1 LAIKN
6 HEWKQRIFKRLAERF
21 SLLDKQHRFL
31 HGLLGFRGGITFDMD
46 QGVYESHLKLNLL
59 AAQLRSRGQL
69 ELSDDFLALAEKW
82 GTNVSSMVGN
92 RLKGL
97 SLMHTG
103 ELALGLAH
111 FDRALGLY
119 DPVEHAPLAGRFGQ
133 DVRTAI
139 LSFRSLALWLLGY
152 PDAAAADA
160 ARTLSHAREFGQVPT
175 LTHALVITSLT
186 FVLCGSSA
194 EAMAN
199 LEEAAALADE
209 KGAMFWKANGMANQ
223 GCALVLNGQMSSAVT
238 MITSGLAAFRSTGST
253 LFTPWYL
260 SNYAKAYLEIGQ
272 FEDARRCIDE
282 AELTVRTTKENW
294 CEAEIHRIAG
304 EITLGSPARDVAK
317 TEAAFQRAL
326 TIAQTQ
332 QAKSLELRAATSL
345 ARLLRDLG
353 ARKKASEILVPVY
366 SWFTEGFGTRDL
378 QTARALIDEL
388 Y

>member
-1 LAIKN
+1 
-6 HEWKQRIFKRLAERF
+6 
-21 SLLDKQHRFL
+21 
-31 HGLLGFRGGITFDMD
+31 
-46 QGVYESHLKLNLL
+46 
-59 AAQLRSRGQL
+59 
-69 ELSDDFLALAEKW
+69 
-82 GTNVSSMVGN
+82 
-92 RLKGL
+92 
-97 SLMHTG
+97 
-103 ELALGLAH
+103 
-111 FDRALGLY
+111 
-119 DPVEHAPLAGRFGQ
+119 
-133 DVRTAI
+133 
-139 LSFRSLALWLLGY
+139 
-152 PDAAAADA
+152 
-160 ARTLSHAREFGQVPT
+160 
-175 LTHALVITSLT
+175 
-186 FVLCGSSA
+186 
-194 EAMAN
+194 
-199 LEEAAALADE
+199 
-209 KGAMFWKANGMANQ
+209 
-223 GCALVLNGQMSSAVT
+223 VLNGQMSSAVT